1 MLSYTPRSSA
11 ILAFVAH
18 AEIAQIHRFLGS
30 LVVSVRTIV
39 KRREPRQTP
48 IFTDIVPVPSL
59 AGMEAF

>member
-1 MLSYTPRSSA
+1 MLCYTPRNSA
-11 ILAFVAH
+11 ILTFVAR
-18 AEIAQIHRFLGS
+18 AEIAQIRRFLGS

-48 IFTDIVPVPSL
+48 IFTEIVPVPSF